1 MKIKFSTHW
10 KGSKQPRKQRKY
22 RANAPL
28 HLRKK
33 FVSVNLSKEL
43 RKKEGKRNIVA
54 RKGDKV
60 KIFSGKFKGKTGKI
74 LEINLK
80 RSKII
85 VEEMNVKKQD
95 GSKAN
100 VKLEPS
106 NLQIIELSD
115 SRAKKKTETNK
126 NEKLKEEQRSS
137 GEFKKNSEE
146 VKKVE
151 EKKVKED
158 KKEKENS
165 KDKIKNKEQDSEQ
178 VQVKSSKNREQEN
191 KK

>member
-1 MKIKFSTHW
+1 MKKEFSTAW

-22 RANAPL
+22 LANAPL

-33 FVSVNLSKEL
+33 FVSINLAKEL
-43 RKKEGKRNIVA
+43 RKKEGKRNLPA
-54 RKGDKV
+54 KKGDKV

-74 LEINLK
+74 LIVNLK
-80 RSKII
+80 TSKII
-85 VEEMNVKKQD
+85 VEGIQVKKMD

-106 NLQIIELSD
+106 NLQIIELTD
-115 SRAKKKTETNK
+115 RKIKTKIETTK
-126 NEKLKEEQRSS
+126 SEKPK
-137 GEFKKNSEE
+137 EE

-151 EKKVKED
+151 EKK
-158 KKEKENS
+158 ENS
-165 KDKIKNKEQDSEQ
+165 KNKIM
-178 VQVKSSKNREQEN
+178 EN

>member
-1 MKIKFSTHW
+1 MKKKFSTHW

-22 RANAPL
+22 LANAPL

-33 FVSVNLSKEL
+33 FVSINLSKEL
-43 RKKEGKRNIVA
+43 RKKEGKRNLPA
-54 RKGDKV
+54 KKGDKV

-74 LEINLK
+74 LEVNLK

-85 VEEMNVKKQD
+85 VENIQAKKQD

-100 VKLEPS
+100 IKLQPS

-115 SRAKKKTETNK
+115 TRTKNKKETI
-126 NEKLKEEQRSS
+126 EKPK
-137 GEFKKNSEE
+137 E

-151 EKKVKED
+151 EKKTNEEHKT
-158 KKEKENS
+158 
-165 KDKIKNKEQDSEQ
+165 KNK
-178 VQVKSSKNREQEN
+178 EQEN

>member
-60 KIFSGKFKGKTGKI
+60 KIFSGRFKGKTGKI

-126 NEKLKEEQRSS
+126 NEKPKDEI
-137 GEFKKNSEE
+137 
-146 VKKVE
+146 KKVE

-178 VQVKSSKNREQEN
+178 VQVKSSKNKEQEN

>member
-10 KGSKQPRKQRKY
+10 QGSRQPRKQRKY

-33 FVSVNLSKEL
+33 FVSINLSKEL
-43 RKKEGKRNIVA
+43 RKKQGKRNIVA

-60 KIFSGKFKGKTGKI
+60 RVFNGKFKGKTGKI
-74 LEINLK
+74 LSINLK

-85 VEEMNVKKQD
+85 IEDINVKKQD

-100 VKLEPS
+100 VKMQPS

-115 SRAKKKTETNK
+115 ARAKKKTETTK
-126 NEKLKEEQRSS
+126 NEKPK
-137 GEFKKNSEE
+137 EE
-146 VKKVE
+146 VKKTE
-151 EKKVKED
+151 DKKVKEEP
-158 KKEKENS
+158 KKKENS
-165 KDKIKNKEQDSEQ
+165 DDKIKEK
-178 VQVKSSKNREQEN
+178 KKPEN